1 MLNPFLFLGNAI
13 ITLSIDQKLVRRLVY
28 DMFLP
33 LIVDFFICRAMKVAE
48 KKASVESLRPLL
60 HEKFVIAML

>member
-1 MLNPFLFLGNAI
+1 
-13 ITLSIDQKLVRRLVY
+13 
-28 DMFLP
+28 MFSP
-33 LIVDFFICRAMKVAE
+33 LIVDFFICRAMKLAE